1 MYFSSQKTQW
11 RLCEETKFVK
21 FGGFVFKKKFCG
33 FRGFCV
39 RHREAARRRR
49 GFCERH
55 REAARRR
62 RGDIKTGGTISHRAT
77 PHHHKLLL
85 RNCCFFSSY
94 PLALAASLANCGKC
108 FGAKRFLLP
117 LTPYLRASE
126 HRGFLLPLTH
136 YLLPFIL
143 TSLP

>member
-62 RGDIKTGGTISHRAT
+62 RGDIKTGGAISHRAT

-85 RNCCFFSSY
+85 RNCYFSVHIHWLWLQASPIAVSALEQRGFSY
-94 PLALAASLANCGKC
+94 PLPLTFHSYFTTLTV
-108 FGAKRFLLP
+108 LP
-117 LTPYLRASE
+117 LLSFTK
-126 HRGFLLPLTH
+126 
-136 YLLPFIL
+136 
-143 TSLP
+143 

>member
-1 MYFSSQKTQW
+1 MCIFHHKKTQW

-39 RHREAARRRR
+39 RH
-49 GFCERH
+49 H
-55 REAARRR
+55 EAARRR

-126 HRGFLLPLTH
+126 HRGFLLPLTS
-136 YLLPFIL
+136 YPLPFIL

>member
-49 GFCERH
+49 G
-55 REAARRR
+55 
-62 RGDIKTGGTISHRAT
+62 DIKTGGTISHRAT

-85 RNCCFFSSY
+85 RNCCFSVHIHWLWLQASPIAVSASEHRWFLL
-94 PLALAASLANCGKC
+94 PLTPYLLPKS

-117 LTPYLRASE
+117 LT
-126 HRGFLLPLTH
+126 T
-136 YLLPFIL
+136 YLLPFIF

>member
-49 GFCERH
+49 G
-55 REAARRR
+55 
-62 RGDIKTGGTISHRAT
+62 DIKTGGTISHRAT

-85 RNCCFFSSY
+85 RNCCFSVHIHWLWLQASPIAVSALEQRGFSY
-94 PLALAASLANCGKC
+94 
-108 FGAKRFLLP
+108 LLP
-117 LTPYLRASE
+117 LTSYLRASE
-126 HRGFLLPLTH
+126 HRGFLLPLTP